1 MSQYFNSDTA
11 GLQSEDE
18 GSQRKRK
25 KKRHVSDSEPEERSD
40 DDYITQ
46 KIPLNLPAIP
56 RPFPVSQTPDPS
68 ARLYDLD
75 EGRSY
80 TNLNF
85 PTSSR
90 PQFSAMNPNPS
101 DISPLTLP
109 DGRDV
114 QQFNSPKQT
123 VYKWRPNVHTE
134 TLVHDPSVLTA
145 ARPLDQINRTFINRS
160 GPTSASS
167 DQNCVF
173 QPVFRVG
180 QGGPIPCSAAQ
191 QHILLMLENIK
202 QQQSQ
207 LAATVNILLTR
218 MGSTPPVSAELPE
231 EFQFPLDDMEEVAT
245 FESWIQ
251 NPDNSRKKQN
261 LISALAAVDWTRHK
275 EGHLEHSSSSLLMP
289 CCQKN

>member
-25 KKRHVSDSEPEERSD
+25 KKKRHVSDSEPEE
-40 DDYITQ
+40 
-46 KIPLNLPAIP
+46 
-56 RPFPVSQTPDPS
+56 SQSPDPS

-114 QQFNSPKQT
+114 QQFNSPSCAPGYQNKQGFT
-123 VYKWRPNVHTE
+123 GTSTFPLSCRTDSLQVSGPMCTPE

-218 MGSTPPVSAELPE
+218 MGSTPPRLS
-231 EFQFPLDDMEEVAT
+231 
-245 FESWIQ
+245 
-251 NPDNSRKKQN
+251 
-261 LISALAAVDWTRHK
+261 
-275 EGHLEHSSSSLLMP
+275 
-289 CCQKN
+289 

>member
-1 MSQYFNSDTA
+1 MMATCPAKRYYVVSFMEDNSVNVIPSSWFNDDQSWWPSYTSDEKINKAIKNCEQPCHGWKKYSARILCAKDDYLEARQKMSQYFNSDTA

-18 GSQRKRK
+18 GSQRKRKK

-56 RPFPVSQTPDPS
+56 RPFPVSQSPDPS

-114 QQFNSPKQT
+114 QQFNSPSLAPGYQNKQGFT
-123 VYKWRPNVHTE
+123 
-134 TLVHDPSVLTA
+134 
-145 ARPLDQINRTFINRS
+145 
-160 GPTSASS
+160 GTS
-167 DQNCVF
+167 
-173 QPVFRVG
+173 
-180 QGGPIPCSAAQ
+180 
-191 QHILLMLENIK
+191 
-202 QQQSQ
+202 
-207 LAATVNILLTR
+207 T
-218 MGSTPPVSAELPE
+218 
-231 EFQFPLDDMEEVAT
+231 FPLSCRTD
-245 FESWIQ
+245 S
-251 NPDNSRKKQN
+251 
-261 LISALAAVDWTRHK
+261 
-275 EGHLEHSSSSLLMP
+275 
-289 CCQKN
+289 